1 MTTLPAERV
10 AEVFVEFA
18 DTLVAEFDLIEFL
31 QMVTL
36 RASELVGAG
45 HAGVLLADPHG
56 ELQFLAASDE
66 RTELLELF
74 QVQAHEGPCQ
84 DCFREGATV
93 VNVDLRLAAG
103 RWPQFAPRAVSA
115 GFRSVH
121 AFPMRL
127 RTDVVGALNLFGTGA
142 GAMEPGDMR
151 VIQALADVATIG
163 LLQERAVRRGDVLTE
178 QLQGALS
185 SRIVIEQ
192 AKGAI
197 AQRRNCT
204 VDEAF
209 DILRAYCR
217 NNGLGLTTV
226 AQAVLDDPTTV
237 PGLAEPNLASSPGVR
252 PASPEQAPLPP
263 PAD

>member
-1 MTTLPAERV
+1 MTTLLAERV

-18 DTLVAEFDLIEFL
+18 DTLADEFDVIEFL

-36 RASELVGAG
+36 RASELVGPG

-56 ELQFLAASDE
+56 QLHFLAASDE

-84 DCFREGATV
+84 DCFRQGAPV
-93 VNVDLRLAAG
+93 VSADLRIAAG
-103 RWPQFAPRAVSA
+103 RWPQFAPRALSA

-127 RTDVVGALNLFGTGA
+127 RTDVVGALNMFGTSA
-142 GAMEPGDMR
+142 GAMEPADMR

-163 LLQERAVRRGDVLTE
+163 LLQERAVRTGGVLAE
-178 QLQGALS
+178 RLQGALS

-197 AQRRNCT
+197 AQWFNCT

-209 DILRAYCR
+209 GRLRAYCR
-217 NNGLGLTTV
+217 TNNRKLTDV
-226 AQAVLDDPTTV
+226 ANAVLHDPTSV
-237 PGLAEPNLASSPGVR
+237 PGLTDPDF
-252 PASPEQAPLPP
+252 PAAPTSGPE
-263 PAD
+263 DS